1 MGEDEDLEDLKGLAR
16 GIVGMYKAVW
26 DEVERQFPELSI
38 EDRHRIFSLI
48 SPFINSMFAMAMKEG
63 EMEDSATATGKSKKK
78 RR

>member
-16 GIVGMYKAVW
+16 DIVSMYKAVW

-48 SPFINSMFAMAMKEG
+48 SPFINNMFAMAMKEG
-63 EMEDSATATGKSKKK
+63 AMEDFATTTGKSKKK